1 VWYFT
6 PFYAILRAVPSIAGS
21 AFPGVAAMGL
31 SIVFLFL
38 LPWLDRSPVKSIR
51 YRGPYFR
58 FALVLFIIS
67 FIALGYLGTQGVT
80 DLYTLLSQV
89 FSVIYFAFFIF
100 MPFYTKADKDKPV
113 PERVT
118 FK

>member
-1 VWYFT
+1 
-6 PFYAILRAVPSIAGS
+6 
-21 AFPGVAAMGL
+21 
-31 SIVFLFL
+31 LFL

-51 YRGPYFR
+51 YRGPLFR

-67 FIALGYLGTQGVT
+67 FLVLGFLGTQPVT
-80 DLYTLLSQV
+80 PLYTLMSQV
-89 FSVIYFAFFIF
+89 FTIVYFAFFIL
-100 MPFYTKADKDKPV
+100 MPFYTAVDKDKPV